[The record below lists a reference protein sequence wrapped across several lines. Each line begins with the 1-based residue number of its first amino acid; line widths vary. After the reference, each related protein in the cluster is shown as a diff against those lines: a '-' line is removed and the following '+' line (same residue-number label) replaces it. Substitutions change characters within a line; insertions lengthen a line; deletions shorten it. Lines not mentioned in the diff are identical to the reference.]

1 MNLPS
6 KLFELQ
12 KVADKLYFSQKRI
25 FDIDQILSN
34 NDEVKTATEAL
45 GQANLDLNQKEKHV
59 QEKSYLEKELQNKIA
74 FSESTLYGGMV
85 KNPKELQDLQKE
97 LDSLKKRVKSM
108 EEEHL
113 NALRDFEESQVFVD
127 SAESA
132 LMSISE
138 QRANL
143 SEALL
148 SERETLLSQI
158 KTYNQEYLVTS
169 SNLPDDVKKI
179 FETLFRTK
187 KGKAVA
193 VVEDN
198 TCSIC
203 GITVRDSLIQQI
215 KTSKQITYCSSCGR
229 MLFTD

>member
-34 NDEVKTATEAL
+34 NDEVNTANAIL
-45 GQANLDLNQKEKHV
+45 DQANLDLRQKEKHV
-59 QEKSYLEKELQNKIA
+59 QEKEGLGKEVQNKIA

-85 KNPKELQDLQKE
+85 KNPKELQDIQKE
-97 LDSLKKRVKSM
+97 LDSLKKRIKAM
-108 EEEHL
+108 EDEHL
-113 NALRDFEESQVFVD
+113 NAIRDFEETQKSVL
-127 SAESA
+127 SAESD
-132 LMSISE
+132 LQEILV
-138 QRANL
+138 QKTL
-143 SEALL
+143 LTEALVA
-148 SERETLLSQI
+148 ERETLLSQI
-158 KTYNQEYLVTS
+158 KVYNQEYVVTS

-193 VVEDN
+193 FVDDS
-198 TCSIC
+198 TCSVC

-215 KTSKQITYCSSCGR
+215 KTSNQITYCSSCGR
-229 MLFTD
+229 MLFSD

>member
-34 NDEVKTATEAL
+34 NDEVNSATDLLE
-45 GQANLDLNQKEKHV
+45 QAKLDLHQKEKHV
-59 QEKSYLEKELQNKIA
+59 QEKEGLEKEVQNKIA

-85 KNPKELQDLQKE
+85 KHPKELQDIQKE
-97 LDSLKKRVKSM
+97 LDSLKKRIKSM
-108 EEEHL
+108 EDEHL
-113 NALRDFEESQVFVD
+113 SAIRDFEETQKTVA
-127 SAESA
+127 SAEKA
-132 LMSISE
+132 LQDILE
-138 QRANL
+138 QK
-143 SEALL
+143 ALL
-148 SERETLLSQI
+148 AETLMTERETLQNQI
-158 KTYNQEYLVTS
+158 KVYNQEYIVTS
-169 SNLPDDVKKI
+169 SNLPDDVKTI

-193 VVEDN
+193 IVEDS
-198 TCSIC
+198 TCSVC

-215 KTSKQITYCSSCGR
+215 KTSNQITYCSSCGR
-229 MLFTD
+229 MLFSD